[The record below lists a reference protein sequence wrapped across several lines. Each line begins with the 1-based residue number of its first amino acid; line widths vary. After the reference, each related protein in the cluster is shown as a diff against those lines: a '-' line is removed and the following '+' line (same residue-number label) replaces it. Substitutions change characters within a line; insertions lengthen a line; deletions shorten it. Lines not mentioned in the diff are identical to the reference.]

1 MQNSGWSRR
10 EFLIKA
16 PGLVAGIAA
25 ITQVSFGVSEPGV
38 KVKYSSGTGSPHF
51 KVPLNATDCHHH
63 IYDSHYP
70 AALGATVFPPD
81 ASVADYRMLQQ
92 RLGISRHVIVQ
103 PSTYGTDNRLLVATL
118 GVFGLKEA
126 RGIAVVDANVT
137 DAELKQLDAAG
148 VRGVRFNVAQKGAST
163 TWEMMVP
170 MAKRFEPLGWHI
182 QIQSDGVDAF
192 AHKAILQNLPC
203 QIVFD
208 HLAHVP
214 EPEGIKSPVFGMVVD
229 LLQKQK
235 AWVKISS
242 IYDQSEVGPPTYAD
256 AVIVAREYVKA
267 APDRMVWATN
277 WPHPQ
282 IKQDEKPDDALLLDL
297 LATQIAPEEKTRNRV
312 LVENPAKLYRF

>member
-16 PGLVAGIAA
+16 SGVAGIAA
-25 ITQVSFGVSEPGV
+25 ITQVSFGASEPGI
-38 KVKYSSGTGSPHF
+38 KVRYSAGSESPHF
-51 KVPLNATDCHHH
+51 KVPSNATDCHHH
-63 IYDSHYP
+63 IYDSQYP

-118 GVFGLKEA
+118 KTFGLKEA
-126 RGIAVVDANVT
+126 RGIAVVGGDVT

-148 VRGVRFNVAQKGAST
+148 IRGVRFNVAQKGAGT

-170 MAKRFEPLGWHI
+170 MAKRIEPLGWHI
-182 QIQSDGVDAF
+182 QLQSEGMDAF
-192 AHKAILQNLPC
+192 AHKTILQNLPC

-229 LLQKQK
+229 LLQKNK

-242 IYDQSEVGPPTYAD
+242 IYDQTNVGPPTYAD
-256 AVIVAREYVKA
+256 AVMVAHEYVKA
-267 APDRMVWATN
+267 APSRLVWATN

-282 IKQDEKPDDALLLDL
+282 MKQDEKPDDAHLLDL
-297 LATQIAPEEKTRNRV
+297 LATKIAPEEETRDRL